1 MKPIQLVLSA
11 FGPYVKRTVIDFS
24 ALGEE
29 GLFLIAGDTGAGK
42 TTIFDA
48 ISFALYGEASGGKEK
63 RKSKSFHSDYVSDQ
77 TETYVELT
85 FRHRG
90 ETWWIRRNLE
100 YQRPA
105 KKKKDGMETTTRQA
119 ADAQMR
125 NEDTGE
131 EILRMDDVNRRV
143 RELLGL
149 TQDQFTQTVMIAQ
162 GDFLKILTASSDD
175 RKKLFRD
182 LFHTNLYVDLQSRLQ
197 EKNRACADEQ
207 KALEQDI
214 LNAEGKIDPE
224 AEFAEREI
232 LLSYCGQIQHTD
244 ALKTLCA
251 LLARLIEQEKAAQEQ
266 ARAQKKEAADQIG
279 ALIAAVTEGE
289 RVNRDFAD
297 WESKRARL
305 AALTAGQGEI
315 DAQRAALAA
324 ARRAQQLETDEALM
338 RRTRRDMDAQRAAL
352 SEAQA
357 ALEQAEKALPEA
369 ETRMKEAES
378 RGGEI
383 HALLAQA
390 KQMEDCLPVLGE
402 VERLKAALDT
412 QKRELQRLTADSSRA
427 QAAYIAA
434 QNSYYLSQAGLLA
447 RELKAGQPCPV
458 CGSTAHP
465 CPAQITPKTVT
476 RQALEQ
482 AAQRRETAE
491 KAQSDAATRLAAN
504 QAALDEREDRLRA
517 LKIGADETQQRLAAR
532 IDAAHQAAADRQRE
546 IDAARSTYQALDK
559 RKTAAQSAVDA
570 AQKQLAALEKDLRAQ
585 TEAFEQKRA
594 AHGFEDEASYRLAKR
609 TNADIERLDREI
621 RNYDEQKRTLAAQS
635 RELEEKLSG
644 RQKTDLTALQN
655 RRAAALDRQAKAE
668 NAEKAMVRKLTLH
681 ESAEREIRQ
690 ANAAIQK
697 KRGKWQIIQ
706 ELYTCCAGIAAGNP
720 RAKLTFEAYVQQYY
734 FRFVVAA
741 ANKRLTRLTDGMF
754 TLRVMRE
761 AANRVSQSGLDL
773 EVLDRSTGQ
782 ARDVSTLSGGESF
795 LASLA
800 LALGLSDAVQSQ
812 SGQIRMDAMFIDE
825 GFGSLDENALRSSI
839 DVLLELADG
848 KRLIGIIS
856 HVQELEERIDKQIV
870 VTKTPNG
877 STVRMNV

>member
-100 YQRPA
+100 YQRPS

-162 GDFLKILTASSDD
+162 GDFLKILTASSDE

-207 KALEQDI
+207 KALEQVI
-214 LNAEGKIDPE
+214 LSAEGKIDPE

-244 ALKTLCA
+244 ALCA

-266 ARAQKKEAADQIG
+266 AKKEKKEAADQIG

-297 WESKRARL
+297 WESKKARL

-352 SEAQA
+352 SDAQA

-427 QAAYIAA
+427 QAAYTAA

-465 CPAQITPKTVT
+465 CPAQITPETVT

-482 AAQRRETAE
+482 AAKRRETAE

-504 QAALDEREDRLRA
+504 RAALDEREDRLRA
-517 LKIGADETQQRLAAR
+517 LKIGADETRQRLAAR
-532 IDAAHQAAADRQRE
+532 IDAAHRAAADRQRE
-546 IDAARSTYQALDK
+546 IDEARSAHQALDK

-570 AQKQLAALEKDLRAQ
+570 AQKQLAALEEDLRVQ
-585 TEAFEQKRA
+585 TEAFEQKRT

-609 TNADIERLDREI
+609 TNAEIERLDREI
-621 RNYDEQKRTLAAQS
+621 RNFDEQKRTLAAQS

-644 RQKTDLTALQN
+644 KQKTDLTALQN

-681 ESAEREIRQ
+681 ESADQEIRQ
-690 ANAAIQK
+690 ANAEIQK

-825 GFGSLDENALRSSI
+825 GFGSLDADALEKAV
-839 DVLLELADG
+839 DTLAGLAGGD
-848 KRLIGIIS
+848 KLIGVIS
-856 HVQELEERIDKQIV
+856 HVEALQDRLTRQV
-870 VTKTPNG
+870 RVTKTRAG
-877 STVRMNV
+877 SKAEIVVE

>member
-1 MKPIQLVLSA
+1 MKPMQLVLSA
-11 FGPYVKRTVIDFS
+11 FGPYVERTVIDFS

-207 KALEQDI
+207 KALEQVI
-214 LNAEGKIDPE
+214 LSAEGKIDPE

-244 ALKTLCA
+244 ALCA

-266 ARAQKKEAADQIG
+266 ARTQKKEAADQIG

-357 ALEQAEKALPEA
+357 ALEQAKKALPEA

-412 QKRELQRLTADSSRA
+412 QKRELQRLTEDSSRA
-427 QAAYIAA
+427 QAAYTAA

-465 CPAQITPKTVT
+465 CPAQITPETVT

-517 LKIGADETQQRLAAR
+517 LKIGADETRQRLAAR
-532 IDAAHQAAADRQRE
+532 IDAAHRAAADRQRA
-546 IDAARSTYQALDK
+546 IDAARSAYQALDK

-609 TNADIERLDREI
+609 TNAEIERLDREI
-621 RNYDEQKRTLAAQS
+621 RNFDEQKRTLAAQS

>member
-11 FGPYVKRTVIDFS
+11 FGPYVERTVIDFS

-207 KALEQDI
+207 KSLEQVI
-214 LNAEGKIDPE
+214 LSAEGKIDPE

-244 ALKTLCA
+244 ALCA

-427 QAAYIAA
+427 QAAYTAA

-465 CPAQITPKTVT
+465 CPAQITPETVT

-482 AAQRRETAE
+482 AAKRRETAE

-504 QAALDEREDRLRA
+504 QSALDEREDRLRA
-517 LKIGADETQQRLAAR
+517 LKIGADETRQRLAAR
-532 IDAAHQAAADRQRE
+532 IDAAHQAAADRQRA
-546 IDAARSTYQALDK
+546 IDATRSAYQALDK

-570 AQKQLAALEKDLRAQ
+570 AQKQLAALEKDLRVQ

-609 TNADIERLDREI
+609 TDADIERLDREI
-621 RNYDEQKRTLAAQS
+621 RNYDEQKRTLAAQTH
-635 RELEEKLSG
+635 ELEDKLSG
-644 RQKTDLTALQN
+644 RQRTDLAALQN

>member
-11 FGPYVKRTVIDFS
+11 FGPYVERTVIDFS

-207 KALEQDI
+207 KALEQVI
-214 LNAEGKIDPE
+214 LSAEGKIDPE

-244 ALKTLCA
+244 ALCA

-297 WESKRARL
+297 WESKKARL

-412 QKRELQRLTADSSRA
+412 QKRELQRLTEDSSRA
-427 QAAYIAA
+427 QAAYTAA

-465 CPAQITPKTVT
+465 CPAQITPETVT

-482 AAQRRETAE
+482 AAKRRETAE

-504 QAALDEREDRLRA
+504 RAALDEREDRLRA
-517 LKIGADETQQRLAAR
+517 LKIGADETRQRLAAR

-546 IDAARSTYQALDK
+546 IDAARSAYQALDK

-570 AQKQLAALEKDLRAQ
+570 AQKQLAVLEKDLRVQ
-585 TEAFEQKRA
+585 TEAFEQKRM

-609 TNADIERLDREI
+609 TNAEIERLDREI
-621 RNYDEQKRTLAAQS
+621 RNYDEQKRTLAAQTH
-635 RELEEKLSG
+635 ELEDKLSG
-644 RQKTDLTALQN
+644 RQRTDLTALQN
-655 RRAAALDRQAKAE
+655 RQAAALDRQAKAE

>member
-11 FGPYVKRTVIDFS
+11 FGPYVERTVIDFS

-182 LFHTNLYVDLQSRLQ
+182 LFHTNLYVDLQNRLQ

-207 KALEQDI
+207 KALEQVI
-214 LNAEGKIDPE
+214 LSAEGKIDPE

-244 ALKTLCA
+244 ALCA

-289 RVNRDFAD
+289 RINRDFAD

-532 IDAAHQAAADRQRE
+532 IDAAHQAAADRQRA
-546 IDAARSTYQALDK
+546 IDEARSAYQALDK

-570 AQKQLAALEKDLRAQ
+570 AQKQLAALEEDLRVQ

>member
-11 FGPYVKRTVIDFS
+11 FGPYVERTVIDFS

-207 KALEQDI
+207 KALEQVI
-214 LNAEGKIDPE
+214 LSAEGKIDPE

-244 ALKTLCA
+244 ALCA
-251 LLARLIEQEKAAQEQ
+251 LLARLIEQERAAQEQ

-297 WESKRARL
+297 WESKKARL

-338 RRTRRDMDAQRAAL
+338 RRTRRDMDAQWAAL

-369 ETRMKEAES
+369 ETRMKETES

-412 QKRELQRLTADSSRA
+412 QKRELQRLTETSSRA

-465 CPAQITPKTVT
+465 CPAQITPETVT

-482 AAQRRETAE
+482 AAKRRETAE

-504 QAALDEREDRLRA
+504 RAALDEREDRLRA
-517 LKIGADETQQRLAAR
+517 LKIEADETRQRLAAR
-532 IDAAHQAAADRQRE
+532 IDAAHRAAADRQRE
-546 IDAARSTYQALDK
+546 IDEARSAYQTLDK

-570 AQKQLAALEKDLRAQ
+570 AQKQLAALEEDLRAQ
-585 TEAFEQKRA
+585 TEAFEQKRM

-621 RNYDEQKRTLAAQS
+621 RNYDEQKRTLAAQTH
-635 RELEEKLSG
+635 ELEDKLSG
-644 RQKTDLTALQN
+644 RQRTDLAALQN
-655 RRAAALDRQAKAE
+655 RQAAALDRQAKAE

-681 ESAEREIRQ
+681 ESADREIRQ

>member
-11 FGPYVKRTVIDFS
+11 FGPYVERTVIDFS

-207 KALEQDI
+207 KALEQVI
-214 LNAEGKIDPE
+214 LSAEGKIDPE

-244 ALKTLCA
+244 ALCA

-352 SEAQA
+352 SDAQA

-369 ETRMKEAES
+369 EARMKEAES

-412 QKRELQRLTADSSRA
+412 QKRELQRLTEASSRA
-427 QAAYIAA
+427 QVAYTAA

-465 CPAQITPKTVT
+465 CPAQITPETVT

-546 IDAARSTYQALDK
+546 IDAARSAYQALDK

-621 RNYDEQKRTLAAQS
+621 RNYDEQKRTLAAQTH
-635 RELEEKLSG
+635 ELEDKLSG
-644 RQKTDLTALQN
+644 RQRTDLAALQN

>member
-162 GDFLKILTASSDD
+162 GDFLKILTASSDE

-207 KALEQDI
+207 KALEQVI
-214 LNAEGKIDPE
+214 LSAEGKIDPE

-244 ALKTLCA
+244 ALCA

-357 ALEQAEKALPEA
+357 ALEQAKKALPET

-412 QKRELQRLTADSSRA
+412 QKRELQRLTEDSGRA
-427 QAAYIAA
+427 QAAYTAA

-465 CPAQITPKTVT
+465 CPAQITPETVT

-504 QAALDEREDRLRA
+504 RAALDEREDRLRA
-517 LKIGADETQQRLAAR
+517 LKIGADETRQRLAAR

-546 IDAARSTYQALDK
+546 IDAAQSAYQALDK

-609 TNADIERLDREI
+609 TNAEIERLDREI
-621 RNYDEQKRTLAAQS
+621 RNFDEQKRTLAAQTH
-635 RELEEKLSG
+635 ELEDKLSG
-644 RQKTDLTALQN
+644 RQRTDLTALQN

-681 ESAEREIRQ
+681 ESAEREIWQ

-825 GFGSLDENALRSSI
+825 GFGSLDADALEKAV
-839 DVLLELADG
+839 DTLAGLAGGD
-848 KRLIGIIS
+848 KLIGVIS
-856 HVQELEERIDKQIV
+856 HVEALQDRLTRQV
-870 VTKTPNG
+870 RVTKTRAG
-877 STVRMNV
+877 SKAEIVVE

>member
-207 KALEQDI
+207 KALEQVI
-214 LNAEGKIDPE
+214 LSAEGKIDPE

-244 ALKTLCA
+244 ALCA

-305 AALTAGQGEI
+305 AELTAGQGEI

-412 QKRELQRLTADSSRA
+412 QKRELQRLTEDSSRA
-427 QAAYIAA
+427 QAAYTAA

-465 CPAQITPKTVT
+465 CPAQITPETVT

-504 QAALDEREDRLRA
+504 QVALDEREDRLRA
-517 LKIGADETQQRLAAR
+517 LKIGADETRQRLAAR
-532 IDAAHQAAADRQRE
+532 IDAAHQAAADRQRA
-546 IDAARSTYQALDK
+546 IDAARSAYQALDK

-570 AQKQLAALEKDLRAQ
+570 AQKQLAALEEDLRAQ

-609 TNADIERLDREI
+609 TNAEIERLDREI
-621 RNYDEQKRTLAAQS
+621 RNFDEQKRTLAAQTH
-635 RELEEKLSG
+635 ELEDKLSG
-644 RQKTDLTALQN
+644 RQRTDLAALQN

-681 ESAEREIRQ
+681 ESAEREIWQ

>member
-11 FGPYVKRTVIDFS
+11 FGPYVERTVIDFS

-207 KALEQDI
+207 KALEQVI
-214 LNAEGKIDPE
+214 LSAEGKIDPE

-244 ALKTLCA
+244 ALCA

-297 WESKRARL
+297 WESKKARL

-390 KQMEDCLPVLGE
+390 KQMEDCLPVLDE

-427 QAAYIAA
+427 QAAYTAA

-465 CPAQITPKTVT
+465 CPAQITPETVT

-482 AAQRRETAE
+482 AAKRRETAE

-504 QAALDEREDRLRA
+504 RAALDEREDRLRA
-517 LKIGADETQQRLAAR
+517 LKIGADETRQRLAAR

-546 IDAARSTYQALDK
+546 IDAARSAYQALDK

-570 AQKQLAALEKDLRAQ
+570 AHKQLAALEEDLRAQ

-609 TNADIERLDREI
+609 TNAEIERLDREI
-621 RNYDEQKRTLAAQS
+621 RNFDEQKRTLAAQTH
-635 RELEEKLSG
+635 ELEEKLSG

-754 TLRVMRE
+754 TLCVMRE

>member
-11 FGPYVKRTVIDFS
+11 FGPYVERTVIDFS

-207 KALEQDI
+207 KALEQVI
-214 LNAEGKIDPE
+214 LSAEGKIDPE

-244 ALKTLCA
+244 ALCA

-297 WESKRARL
+297 WESKKARL

-402 VERLKAALDT
+402 VEQLKAALDT
-412 QKRELQRLTADSSRA
+412 QKRELQRLTEASSRA
-427 QAAYIAA
+427 QAAYTAA

-465 CPAQITPKTVT
+465 CPAQITPETVT

-482 AAQRRETAE
+482 AAKRRETAE

-532 IDAAHQAAADRQRE
+532 IDAAHRAAADRQRA
-546 IDAARSTYQALDK
+546 IDAARSAYQALDK

-570 AQKQLAALEKDLRAQ
+570 AQKQLAALEEDLRVQ
-585 TEAFEQKRA
+585 TEAFEQKRM

-609 TNADIERLDREI
+609 TNAEIERLDREI
-621 RNYDEQKRTLAAQS
+621 RNYDEQKRTLAAQTH
-635 RELEEKLSG
+635 ELEDKLSG
-644 RQKTDLTALQN
+644 RQRTDLTALQN

>member
-11 FGPYVKRTVIDFS
+11 FGPYVERTVIDFS

-214 LNAEGKIDPE
+214 LNAEGRIDPE

-244 ALKTLCA
+244 ALCA

-289 RVNRDFAD
+289 RINRDFAD
-297 WESKRARL
+297 WESKKARL
-305 AALTAGQGEI
+305 AALTAWQGEI

-338 RRTRRDMDAQRAAL
+338 RRTRRDMDAQRTAL
-352 SEAQA
+352 SDAQA
-357 ALEQAEKALPEA
+357 ALEQAKKALPET

-412 QKRELQRLTADSSRA
+412 QKRELQRLTEDSSRA
-427 QAAYIAA
+427 QAAYTAA

-465 CPAQITPKTVT
+465 CPAQITPETVT

-504 QAALDEREDRLRA
+504 RAALDEREGRLRA
-517 LKIGADETQQRLAAR
+517 LKIGVDETRQRLAAR
-532 IDAAHQAAADRQRE
+532 IDAAHQAAADRQRA
-546 IDAARSTYQALDK
+546 IDAARSAYQALDK

-609 TNADIERLDREI
+609 TNAEIERLDREI
-621 RNYDEQKRTLAAQS
+621 RNFDEQKRTLAAQTH
-635 RELEEKLSG
+635 ELEDKLSG
-644 RQKTDLTALQN
+644 RQRTDLTALQN

>member
-11 FGPYVKRTVIDFS
+11 FGPYVERTVIDFS

-207 KALEQDI
+207 KALEQVI
-214 LNAEGKIDPE
+214 LSAEGKIDPE

-244 ALKTLCA
+244 ALCA

-266 ARAQKKEAADQIG
+266 AKAQKKEAADQIG
-279 ALIAAVTEGE
+279 ALIAAMTEGE

-297 WESKRARL
+297 WESKKARL

-412 QKRELQRLTADSSRA
+412 QKRELQRLTEASSRA
-427 QAAYIAA
+427 QAAYTAA

-465 CPAQITPKTVT
+465 CPAQITPETVT

-504 QAALDEREDRLRA
+504 RAALDEREDRLRA
-517 LKIGADETQQRLAAR
+517 LKIGADETRQRLAAR
-532 IDAAHQAAADRQRE
+532 IDAAHQAAADRQRA
-546 IDAARSTYQALDK
+546 IDAARSAYQALDK

-570 AQKQLAALEKDLRAQ
+570 AQKQLAALEEDLRAQ

-621 RNYDEQKRTLAAQS
+621 RNYDEQKRTLAAQTH
-635 RELEEKLSG
+635 ELEEKLSG
-644 RQKTDLTALQN
+644 RQRTDLTALQN

>member
-11 FGPYVKRTVIDFS
+11 FGPYVERTVIDFS

-207 KALEQDI
+207 KALEQVI
-214 LNAEGKIDPE
+214 LSAEGKIDPE

-244 ALKTLCA
+244 ALCA

-427 QAAYIAA
+427 QAAYTAA

-465 CPAQITPKTVT
+465 CPAQITPETVT

-504 QAALDEREDRLRA
+504 RAALDEREDRLRA

-532 IDAAHQAAADRQRE
+532 IDAAHQAAADRQRA
-546 IDAARSTYQALDK
+546 IDAARSAYQALDK

-621 RNYDEQKRTLAAQS
+621 RNFDEQKRTLAAQTH
-635 RELEEKLSG
+635 ELEEKLSG
-644 RQKTDLTALQN
+644 RQRTDLTALQN

-720 RAKLTFEAYVQQYY
+720 RAKLTFETYVQQYY

>member
-162 GDFLKILTASSDD
+162 GDFLKILTASSDE

-207 KALEQDI
+207 KALEQVI
-214 LNAEGKIDPE
+214 LSAEGKIDPE

-244 ALKTLCA
+244 ALCA

-357 ALEQAEKALPEA
+357 ALEQAKKALPET

-412 QKRELQRLTADSSRA
+412 QKRELQRLTEDSGRA
-427 QAAYIAA
+427 QAAYTAA

-465 CPAQITPKTVT
+465 CPAQITPETVT

-504 QAALDEREDRLRA
+504 RAALDEREDRLRA
-517 LKIGADETQQRLAAR
+517 LKIGADETRQRLAAR

-546 IDAARSTYQALDK
+546 IDAAQSAYQALDK

-609 TNADIERLDREI
+609 TNAEIERLDREI
-621 RNYDEQKRTLAAQS
+621 RNFDEQKRTLAAQTH
-635 RELEEKLSG
+635 ELEDKLSG
-644 RQKTDLTALQN
+644 RQRTDLTALQN

-681 ESAEREIRQ
+681 ESAEREIWQ

>member
-11 FGPYVKRTVIDFS
+11 FGPYVERTVIDFS

-207 KALEQDI
+207 KALEQVI
-214 LNAEGKIDPE
+214 LSAEGKIDPE

-244 ALKTLCA
+244 ALCA

-357 ALEQAEKALPEA
+357 ALEQAEKALPET

-427 QAAYIAA
+427 QAAYTAA

-465 CPAQITPKTVT
+465 CPAQITPETVT

-504 QAALDEREDRLRA
+504 RAALDEREDRLRA
-517 LKIGADETQQRLAAR
+517 LKIGADETRQRLAAR

-546 IDAARSTYQALDK
+546 IDAARSAYQALDK

-621 RNYDEQKRTLAAQS
+621 RDFDEQKRTLAAQTH
-635 RELEEKLSG
+635 ELEDKLSG
-644 RQKTDLTALQN
+644 RQRTDLAALQN

>member
-162 GDFLKILTASSDD
+162 GDFLKILTASSDE

-207 KALEQDI
+207 KALEQVI
-214 LNAEGKIDPE
+214 LSAEGKIDPE

-244 ALKTLCA
+244 ALCA

-297 WESKRARL
+297 WESKKARL

-427 QAAYIAA
+427 QAAYTAA

-465 CPAQITPKTVT
+465 CPAQITPETVT

-482 AAQRRETAE
+482 AAKRRETAE

-504 QAALDEREDRLRA
+504 RAALDEREDRLRA
-517 LKIGADETQQRLAAR
+517 LKIGADETRQRLAAR
-532 IDAAHQAAADRQRE
+532 IDAAHQAAADRQRA
-546 IDAARSTYQALDK
+546 IDAARSAYQALDK

-621 RNYDEQKRTLAAQS
+621 RNYDEQKRTLAAQTH
-635 RELEEKLSG
+635 ELEDKLSG
-644 RQKTDLTALQN
+644 RQRTDLAALQN

>member
-11 FGPYVKRTVIDFS
+11 FGPYVERTVIDFS

-207 KALEQDI
+207 KALEQVI
-214 LNAEGKIDPE
+214 LSAEGKIDPE

-244 ALKTLCA
+244 ALCA

-297 WESKRARL
+297 WESKKARL

-315 DAQRAALAA
+315 DAQRTALAA

-378 RGGEI
+378 RGGEV

-412 QKRELQRLTADSSRA
+412 QKRELQKLTEASSRA
-427 QAAYIAA
+427 QAAYTAA

-465 CPAQITPKTVT
+465 CPAQITPETVT

-517 LKIGADETQQRLAAR
+517 LKIGADETRQRLAAR

-546 IDAARSTYQALDK
+546 IDEARSAYQALDK

-570 AQKQLAALEKDLRAQ
+570 AQKQLAAFEKDLRAQ

-621 RNYDEQKRTLAAQS
+621 RNYDEQKRTLAAQTH
-635 RELEEKLSG
+635 ELEDKLSG
-644 RQKTDLTALQN
+644 RQRTDLTALQN

>member
-11 FGPYVKRTVIDFS
+11 FGPYVERTVIDFS

-105 KKKKDGMETTTRQA
+105 KKKKDGMETTTWQA

-125 NEDTGE
+125 SEDTGE

-207 KALEQDI
+207 KALEQVI
-214 LNAEGKIDPE
+214 LSAEGKIDPE

-244 ALKTLCA
+244 ALCA

-338 RRTRRDMDAQRAAL
+338 RRTLRDMDAQRAAL

-357 ALEQAEKALPEA
+357 ALEQAEKALPET

-412 QKRELQRLTADSSRA
+412 QKRELQRLTEASSRA
-427 QAAYIAA
+427 QAAYTAA

-465 CPAQITPKTVT
+465 CPAQITPETVT

-517 LKIGADETQQRLAAR
+517 LKIGADETRQRLAAR
-532 IDAAHQAAADRQRE
+532 IDAAHQAAADRQRA
-546 IDAARSTYQALDK
+546 IDEARSAYQTLDK

-621 RNYDEQKRTLAAQS
+621 RNFDEQKRTLAAQTH
-635 RELEEKLSG
+635 ELEDKLSG
-644 RQKTDLTALQN
+644 RQRTDLTALQN
-655 RRAAALDRQAKAE
+655 RQAAALDRQAKAE

>member
-11 FGPYVKRTVIDFS
+11 FGPYVERTVIDFS

-162 GDFLKILTASSDD
+162 GDFLKILTASSDE

-207 KALEQDI
+207 KALEQVI
-214 LNAEGKIDPE
+214 LSAEGKIDPE

-244 ALKTLCA
+244 ALCA
-251 LLARLIEQEKAAQEQ
+251 LLARLIEQEKAAQEL
-266 ARAQKKEAADQIG
+266 AKAQKKEAADQIG

-297 WESKRARL
+297 WESKKARL

-352 SEAQA
+352 SDAQA

-412 QKRELQRLTADSSRA
+412 QKRELQKLTEASRRA
-427 QAAYIAA
+427 QAAYTAA

-465 CPAQITPKTVT
+465 CPAQITPETVT

-482 AAQRRETAE
+482 AAKRRETAE
-491 KAQSDAATRLAAN
+491 KAQSDAATRLAEN
-504 QAALDEREDRLRA
+504 RAALDEREGRLRA
-517 LKIGADETQQRLAAR
+517 LKIGADETRQRLAAR
-532 IDAAHQAAADRQRE
+532 IDAAHQAAADRQRA
-546 IDAARSTYQALDK
+546 IDEARSAYQALDK

-585 TEAFEQKRA
+585 TEAFEQKRT

-609 TNADIERLDREI
+609 TDAEIERLDREI
-621 RNYDEQKRTLAAQS
+621 RNFDEQKRTLAAQT
-635 RELEEKLSG
+635 RELEDKLSG

-681 ESAEREIRQ
+681 ESADREIRQ

>member
-11 FGPYVKRTVIDFS
+11 FGPYVERTVIDFS

-207 KALEQDI
+207 KALEQVI
-214 LNAEGKIDPE
+214 LSAEGKIDPE

-244 ALKTLCA
+244 AHCA

-378 RGGEI
+378 RSGEI

-412 QKRELQRLTADSSRA
+412 QKRELQRLTEDSSRA
-427 QAAYIAA
+427 QAAYTAA

-465 CPAQITPKTVT
+465 CPAQITPETVT

-482 AAQRRETAE
+482 AAKRRETAE

-504 QAALDEREDRLRA
+504 RAALDEREDRLRA
-517 LKIGADETQQRLAAR
+517 LKIGADETRQRLAAR

-546 IDAARSTYQALDK
+546 IDAARSAYQALDK
-559 RKTAAQSAVDA
+559 RKIAAQSAVDA

-621 RNYDEQKRTLAAQS
+621 RNYDEQKRTLAAQTH
-635 RELEEKLSG
+635 ELEDKLSG
-644 RQKTDLTALQN
+644 RQRTDLTALQN

-877 STVRMNV
+877 STVGMNV

>member
-207 KALEQDI
+207 KALEQVI
-214 LNAEGKIDPE
+214 LSAEGKIDPE

-244 ALKTLCA
+244 ALCA

-297 WESKRARL
+297 WESKKARL

-412 QKRELQRLTADSSRA
+412 QKRELQRLTEDSSRA
-427 QAAYIAA
+427 QGAYTAA

-465 CPAQITPKTVT
+465 CPAQITPETVT

-482 AAQRRETAE
+482 AAKRRETAE

-504 QAALDEREDRLRA
+504 RAALDEREDRLRA
-517 LKIGADETQQRLAAR
+517 LKIGADETRQRLAAR

-546 IDAARSTYQALDK
+546 IDAARSAYQTLDK

-621 RNYDEQKRTLAAQS
+621 RNYDEQKRTLAAQTH
-635 RELEEKLSG
+635 ELEEKLSG
-644 RQKTDLTALQN
+644 RQRTDLAALQN

>member
-11 FGPYVKRTVIDFS
+11 FGPYVERTVIDFS

-105 KKKKDGMETTTRQA
+105 KKKKDGMETTTQQA

-131 EILRMDDVNRRV
+131 EILRKEDVNRRV

-207 KALEQDI
+207 KALEQVI
-214 LNAEGKIDPE
+214 LSAEGKIDPE

-244 ALKTLCA
+244 ALCA

-357 ALEQAEKALPEA
+357 ALEQAEKALPET

-412 QKRELQRLTADSSRA
+412 QKRELQRLTEDSSRA
-427 QAAYIAA
+427 QAAYTAA

-465 CPAQITPKTVT
+465 CPAQITPETVT

-482 AAQRRETAE
+482 AAKRRETAE
-491 KAQSDAATRLAAN
+491 RAQGDAATRLATN

-532 IDAAHQAAADRQRE
+532 IDAAHQAAADRQRA
-546 IDAARSTYQALDK
+546 IDAARSAYQALDK

-609 TNADIERLDREI
+609 TNAEIERLDREI
-621 RNYDEQKRTLAAQS
+621 RNFDEQKRTLAAQTH
-635 RELEEKLSG
+635 ELEEKLSG
-644 RQKTDLTALQN
+644 RQRTDLTALQN

>member
-162 GDFLKILTASSDD
+162 GDFLKILTASSDE

-207 KALEQDI
+207 KALEQVI
-214 LNAEGKIDPE
+214 LSAEGKIDPE
-224 AEFAEREI
+224 TEFAEREI

-244 ALKTLCA
+244 ALCA

-279 ALIAAVTEGE
+279 ELIAAITEGE
-289 RVNRDFAD
+289 RDNRDFAD
-297 WESKRARL
+297 WESKKARL

-352 SEAQA
+352 SDAQA

-412 QKRELQRLTADSSRA
+412 QKRELQRLTEDSSRA
-427 QAAYIAA
+427 QAAYTAA

-458 CGSTAHP
+458 CGSTVHP
-465 CPAQITPKTVT
+465 CPAQITPETVT

-482 AAQRRETAE
+482 AAKRRETAE

-504 QAALDEREDRLRA
+504 RAALDEREDRLRA

-546 IDAARSTYQALDK
+546 IDAARSAYQTLDK

-621 RNYDEQKRTLAAQS
+621 RDFDEQKRTLAAQS

>member
-11 FGPYVKRTVIDFS
+11 FGPYVERTVIDFS

-182 LFHTNLYVDLQSRLQ
+182 LFHTNLYVDLQNRLQ

-207 KALEQDI
+207 KALEQVI
-214 LNAEGKIDPE
+214 LSAEGKIDPE

-244 ALKTLCA
+244 ALCV

-266 ARAQKKEAADQIG
+266 AKAQKKEAAGQIG
-279 ALIAAVTEGE
+279 ALIAAMTEGE

-297 WESKRARL
+297 WESKKARL

-315 DAQRAALAA
+315 DAQRTALAA

-357 ALEQAEKALPEA
+357 ALEQAEKALPET

-427 QAAYIAA
+427 QAAYTAA

-447 RELKAGQPCPV
+447 RKLKAGQPCPV

-465 CPAQITPKTVT
+465 CPAQITPETVT

-517 LKIGADETQQRLAAR
+517 LKIGVDETRQWLAAR
-532 IDAAHQAAADRQRE
+532 IDATHRAAADRQRE
-546 IDAARSTYQALDK
+546 IDEARSAYQALDK

-621 RNYDEQKRTLAAQS
+621 RNYDEQKRTLAAQTH
-635 RELEEKLSG
+635 ELEDKLSG
-644 RQKTDLTALQN
+644 RQRTDLTALQN

-681 ESAEREIRQ
+681 ESADREIRQ

>member
-11 FGPYVKRTVIDFS
+11 FGPYVERTVIDFS

-29 GLFLIAGDTGAGK
+29 GLFLIAGDTGTGK

-207 KALEQDI
+207 KALEQVI
-214 LNAEGKIDPE
+214 LSAEGKIDPE

-244 ALKTLCA
+244 ALCA

-412 QKRELQRLTADSSRA
+412 QKRELQRLTEASSRA
-427 QAAYIAA
+427 QAAYTAA

-465 CPAQITPKTVT
+465 CPAQITPETVT

-517 LKIGADETQQRLAAR
+517 LKIGADETRQRLAAR

-546 IDAARSTYQALDK
+546 IDAARSAYQALDK

-621 RNYDEQKRTLAAQS
+621 RNYDEQKRTLAAQTH
-635 RELEEKLSG
+635 ELEDKLSG
-644 RQKTDLTALQN
+644 RQRTDLTALQN
-655 RRAAALDRQAKAE
+655 QRAAALDRQAKAE

>member
-11 FGPYVKRTVIDFS
+11 FGPYVERTVIDFS

-105 KKKKDGMETTTRQA
+105 KKKKDGMETTTRQT

-207 KALEQDI
+207 KALEQVI
-214 LNAEGKIDPE
+214 LSAEGKIDPE

-244 ALKTLCA
+244 ALCA

-266 ARAQKKEAADQIG
+266 ARVQKKEAADQIG

-357 ALEQAEKALPEA
+357 ALEQAEKALPET

-412 QKRELQRLTADSSRA
+412 QKRELQRLTEASSRA

-465 CPAQITPKTVT
+465 CPAQITPETVT

-482 AAQRRETAE
+482 AAKRRETAE

-504 QAALDEREDRLRA
+504 RAALDEREDRLRA
-517 LKIGADETQQRLAAR
+517 LKIGADETRQRLAAR
-532 IDAAHQAAADRQRE
+532 IDAAHQAAADRQRA
-546 IDAARSTYQALDK
+546 IDAARSAYQALDK

-570 AQKQLAALEKDLRAQ
+570 AQKQLAALEEDLRVQ

-621 RNYDEQKRTLAAQS
+621 RNFDEQKRTLAAQTH
-635 RELEEKLSG
+635 ELEDKLSG

>member
-11 FGPYVKRTVIDFS
+11 FGPYVERTVIDFS

-207 KALEQDI
+207 KALEQVI
-214 LNAEGKIDPE
+214 LSAEGKIDPE

-244 ALKTLCA
+244 ALCA

-289 RVNRDFAD
+289 RVNRDFAE

-412 QKRELQRLTADSSRA
+412 QKRELQRLTEASSRA
-427 QAAYIAA
+427 QAAYTAA

-465 CPAQITPKTVT
+465 CPAQITPETVT

-482 AAQRRETAE
+482 AAKRRETAE

-504 QAALDEREDRLRA
+504 RAALDEREDRLRA

-546 IDAARSTYQALDK
+546 IDAARSAYQALDK

-570 AQKQLAALEKDLRAQ
+570 AQKQLAVLEKDLRVQ
-585 TEAFEQKRA
+585 TEAFEQKRM

-609 TNADIERLDREI
+609 TNAEIERLDREI
-621 RNYDEQKRTLAAQS
+621 RNYDEQKRTLAAQTH
-635 RELEEKLSG
+635 ELEDKLSG
-644 RQKTDLTALQN
+644 RQRTDLTALQN

>member
-11 FGPYVKRTVIDFS
+11 FGPYVERTVIDFS

-105 KKKKDGMETTTRQA
+105 KKKKDGMETTTQQA

-131 EILRMDDVNRRV
+131 EILRKEDVNRRV

-207 KALEQDI
+207 KALEQVI
-214 LNAEGKIDPE
+214 LSAEGKIDPE

-244 ALKTLCA
+244 ALCA

-357 ALEQAEKALPEA
+357 ALEQAEKALPET

-412 QKRELQRLTADSSRA
+412 QKRELQRLTEDSSRA
-427 QAAYIAA
+427 QAAYTAA

-458 CGSTAHP
+458 CGSIAHP
-465 CPAQITPKTVT
+465 CPAQITPETVT

-482 AAQRRETAE
+482 AAKRRETAE
-491 KAQSDAATRLAAN
+491 RAQGDAATRLATN

-532 IDAAHQAAADRQRE
+532 IDAAHQAAADRQRA
-546 IDAARSTYQALDK
+546 IDAARSAYQALDK

-609 TNADIERLDREI
+609 TNAEIERLDREI
-621 RNYDEQKRTLAAQS
+621 RNFDEQKRTLAAQTH
-635 RELEEKLSG
+635 ELEEKLSG
-644 RQKTDLTALQN
+644 RQRTDLTALQN

>member
-11 FGPYVKRTVIDFS
+11 FGPYVERTVIDFS

-207 KALEQDI
+207 KALEQTI
-214 LNAEGKIDPE
+214 LREEGKIDPE

-244 ALKTLCA
+244 ALCA
-251 LLARLIEQEKAAQEQ
+251 LLVRLIEQEKAAQEQ

-412 QKRELQRLTADSSRA
+412 QKRELQRLTEASSRA
-427 QAAYIAA
+427 QAAYTAA

-465 CPAQITPKTVT
+465 CPAQITPETVT

-504 QAALDEREDRLRA
+504 QATLDEREDRLRA
-517 LKIGADETQQRLAAR
+517 LKIGADETRQRLAAR

-546 IDAARSTYQALDK
+546 IDAARSAYQALDK

-570 AQKQLAALEKDLRAQ
+570 AQKQFAALEKDLRAQ

-621 RNYDEQKRTLAAQS
+621 RNYDEQKRTLAAQTH
-635 RELEEKLSG
+635 ELEDKLSG
-644 RQKTDLTALQN
+644 RQRTDLTALQN

>member
-11 FGPYVKRTVIDFS
+11 FGPYVERTVIDFS

-207 KALEQDI
+207 KALEQVI
-214 LNAEGKIDPE
+214 LSAEGKIDPE

-244 ALKTLCA
+244 ALCA

-338 RRTRRDMDAQRAAL
+338 RRTLRDMDAQRAAL

-412 QKRELQRLTADSSRA
+412 QKRELQELTEASSRA
-427 QAAYIAA
+427 QAAYTAA

-465 CPAQITPKTVT
+465 CPAQITPETVT

-482 AAQRRETAE
+482 AAKRRETAE

-517 LKIGADETQQRLAAR
+517 LKIGADETRQRLAAR
-532 IDAAHQAAADRQRE
+532 IDAAHQAAANRQRE
-546 IDAARSTYQALDK
+546 IDAARSAYQTLDK

-570 AQKQLAALEKDLRAQ
+570 AQKQLAALEEDLRVQ

-621 RNYDEQKRTLAAQS
+621 RNFDEQKRTLAAQTH
-635 RELEEKLSG
+635 ELEDKLSG
-644 RQKTDLTALQN
+644 RQRTDLAALQN

>member
-11 FGPYVKRTVIDFS
+11 FGPYVERTVIDFS

-77 TETYVELT
+77 TETCVELT

-207 KALEQDI
+207 KALEQVI

-244 ALKTLCA
+244 ALCA

-266 ARAQKKEAADQIG
+266 ARTQKKEAADQIG

-357 ALEQAEKALPEA
+357 TLEQAEKALPEA

-412 QKRELQRLTADSSRA
+412 QKRELQRLTEASSRA
-427 QAAYIAA
+427 QAAYTAA

-465 CPAQITPKTVT
+465 CPAQVTPETVT

-482 AAQRRETAE
+482 AAKRRETAE

-504 QAALDEREDRLRA
+504 RAALDEREGRLRT
-517 LKIGADETQQRLAAR
+517 LKIGADETRQRLAAR
-532 IDAAHQAAADRQRE
+532 IDAAHQAAADRQRA
-546 IDAARSTYQALDK
+546 IDAARSAYQALDK

-621 RNYDEQKRTLAAQS
+621 RNFDEQKRTLAAQTH
-635 RELEEKLSG
+635 ELEDKLSG
-644 RQKTDLTALQN
+644 RQRTDLAALQN

>member
-11 FGPYVKRTVIDFS
+11 FGPYVERTVIDFS

-162 GDFLKILTASSDD
+162 GDFLKILTASSDE

-182 LFHTNLYVDLQSRLQ
+182 LFHTNLYVDLQNRLQ

-207 KALEQDI
+207 KALEQVI
-214 LNAEGKIDPE
+214 LSAEGKIDPE

-244 ALKTLCA
+244 ALCA

-266 ARAQKKEAADQIG
+266 AKAQKKEAADQIG

-338 RRTRRDMDAQRAAL
+338 RRTLRDMDAQQAAL
-352 SEAQA
+352 SDAQA

-412 QKRELQRLTADSSRA
+412 QKRELQRLTEASSRT
-427 QAAYIAA
+427 QAAYTAA

-465 CPAQITPKTVT
+465 CPAQITPETVT

-504 QAALDEREDRLRA
+504 RAALDEREDRLRA
-517 LKIGADETQQRLAAR
+517 LKIEADETRQRLAAR
-532 IDAAHQAAADRQRE
+532 IDAAHQAAANRQRE
-546 IDAARSTYQALDK
+546 IDAARSAYQALDK

-621 RNYDEQKRTLAAQS
+621 RNYDEQKRTLAAQTH
-635 RELEEKLSG
+635 ELEDKLSG
-644 RQKTDLTALQN
+644 RQRTDLAALQN

>member
-11 FGPYVKRTVIDFS
+11 FGPYVERTVIDFS

-207 KALEQDI
+207 KALEQVI
-214 LNAEGKIDPE
+214 LSAEGRIDPE

-244 ALKTLCA
+244 ALCA

-378 RGGEI
+378 RSGEI

-412 QKRELQRLTADSSRA
+412 QKRELQRLTEDSSRA
-427 QAAYIAA
+427 QAAYTAA

-465 CPAQITPKTVT
+465 CPAQITPETVT

-517 LKIGADETQQRLAAR
+517 LKIGADETRQRLAAR

-546 IDAARSTYQALDK
+546 IDAARSAYQALDK

-621 RNYDEQKRTLAAQS
+621 RNYDEQKRTLAAQTH
-635 RELEEKLSG
+635 ELEDKLSG
-644 RQKTDLTALQN
+644 RQRTDLTALQN

>member
-11 FGPYVKRTVIDFS
+11 FGPYVERTVIDFS

-207 KALEQDI
+207 KALEQVI
-214 LNAEGKIDPE
+214 LSAEGKIDPE

-232 LLSYCGQIQHTD
+232 LLSYCGQIQYTD
-244 ALKTLCA
+244 ALCA

-412 QKRELQRLTADSSRA
+412 QKRELQRLTEDSSRA
-427 QAAYIAA
+427 QAAYTAA

-465 CPAQITPKTVT
+465 CPAQITPETVT

-482 AAQRRETAE
+482 AAQRREIAE

-517 LKIGADETQQRLAAR
+517 LKIGADETRQRLAAR

-546 IDAARSTYQALDK
+546 IDAARSAYQALDK

-570 AQKQLAALEKDLRAQ
+570 AQKQLEALEKDLRAQ

-621 RNYDEQKRTLAAQS
+621 RNFDEQKRTLAAQTH
-635 RELEEKLSG
+635 ELEDRLSG
-644 RQKTDLTALQN
+644 RQRTDLAALQN

>member
-11 FGPYVKRTVIDFS
+11 FGPYVERTVIDFS

-131 EILRMDDVNRRV
+131 EVLRMDDVNRRV

-207 KALEQDI
+207 KALEQVI
-214 LNAEGKIDPE
+214 LSAEGKIDPE

-244 ALKTLCA
+244 ALCA

-289 RVNRDFAD
+289 RINRDFAD
-297 WESKRARL
+297 WESKKARL

-412 QKRELQRLTADSSRA
+412 QKRELQRLTEASSRA
-427 QAAYIAA
+427 QAAYTAA

-465 CPAQITPKTVT
+465 CPAQITPETVT

-504 QAALDEREDRLRA
+504 RAALDEREDRLRA
-517 LKIGADETQQRLAAR
+517 LKIGADETRQRLAAR
-532 IDAAHQAAADRQRE
+532 IDAAHQAAADRQRA
-546 IDAARSTYQALDK
+546 IDAARSAYQALDK

-570 AQKQLAALEKDLRAQ
+570 AQKQLAALEEDLRAQ

-621 RNYDEQKRTLAAQS
+621 RNFDEQKRTLAAQTH
-635 RELEEKLSG
+635 ELEDKLSG
-644 RQKTDLTALQN
+644 RQRTDLTALQN

>member
-11 FGPYVKRTVIDFS
+11 FGPYVERTVIDFS

-207 KALEQDI
+207 KALEQVI
-214 LNAEGKIDPE
+214 LSAEGKIDPE

-244 ALKTLCA
+244 ALCA

-266 ARAQKKEAADQIG
+266 ARTQKKEAADQIG

-427 QAAYIAA
+427 QAAYTAA

-465 CPAQITPKTVT
+465 CPAQITPETVT

-504 QAALDEREDRLRA
+504 RAALDEREDRLRA
-517 LKIGADETQQRLAAR
+517 LKIGADETRQRLAAR

-546 IDAARSTYQALDK
+546 IDEARSAYQALDK

-570 AQKQLAALEKDLRAQ
+570 AQKQLEALEKDLQAQ

-621 RNYDEQKRTLAAQS
+621 RNYDEQKRTLAAQTH
-635 RELEEKLSG
+635 ELEDKLSG
-644 RQKTDLTALQN
+644 RQRTDLAALQN

>member
-11 FGPYVKRTVIDFS
+11 FGPYVERTVIDFS

-207 KALEQDI
+207 KALEQVI
-214 LNAEGKIDPE
+214 LSAEGKIDPE

-244 ALKTLCA
+244 ALCT

-289 RVNRDFAD
+289 RINRDFAD

-338 RRTRRDMDAQRAAL
+338 RRTRRDMDAQRTAL

-412 QKRELQRLTADSSRA
+412 QKRELQRLTEDSSRA
-427 QAAYIAA
+427 QAAYTAA

-465 CPAQITPKTVT
+465 CPAQITPETVT

-482 AAQRRETAE
+482 AAKRRETAE

-517 LKIGADETQQRLAAR
+517 LKIGADETRQRLAAR

-546 IDAARSTYQALDK
+546 IDEARSAYQALDK

-570 AQKQLAALEKDLRAQ
+570 AQKQLAALEKDLRVQ

-609 TNADIERLDREI
+609 TDADIERLDREI
-621 RNYDEQKRTLAAQS
+621 RNYDEQKRTLAAQTH
-635 RELEEKLSG
+635 ELEDKLSG
-644 RQKTDLTALQN
+644 RQRTDLAALQN